1 MTTPLE
7 KLLEAVPTLNSPQEP
22 FVFTVDGHKIVGSW
36 DIVKATTLYVSELET
51 IDKKYKI
58 TVTFDQD
65 NGTYD
70 FNEVKTSSEGSVK
83 TTGASFRKEAFSGK
97 SSSKEF
103 SFSFGG
109 LRKTKKGITAMPLV
123 YSFST
128 AKIKDP
134 LFDFLKQNGWKRKQG
149 LLSRLFNR

>member
-1 MTTPLE
+1 MSTSLQQ
-7 KLLEAVPTLNSPQEP
+7 LLADVPTLNNPKEP
-22 FVFTVDGHKIVGSW
+22 FVFTVDGNTIVGRW
-36 DIVKATTLYVSELET
+36 DIVKATTLYVSELES
-51 IDKKYKI
+51 IDKKYTI
-58 TVTFDQD
+58 TVTLDEA

-70 FNEVKTSSEGSVK
+70 FNEVQTSSEGSVK
-83 TTGASFRKEAFSGK
+83 TSGASLRKEAFSGK
-97 SSSKEF
+97 STSKEF

-134 LFDFLKQNGWKRKQG
+134 LFGFLKQNGWKRKKG
-149 LLSRLFNR
+149 LLGRLFNR

>member
-7 KLLEAVPTLNSPQEP
+7 NLLEAVPALNDPKEP
-22 FVFTVDGHKIVGSW
+22 FVFTADGNTIVGTW
-36 DIVKATTLYVSELET
+36 DIVKATTLYVSELES

-58 TVTFDQD
+58 TVTLDD
-65 NGTYD
+65 ESGTYD

-83 TTGASFRKEAFSGK
+83 TSGASFRKEGFSGK

-109 LRKTKKGITAMPLV
+109 IRKTNKGITAMPLV

-128 AKIKDP
+128 ARIKDP
-134 LFDFLKQNGWKRKQG
+134 LFGFLEENGWKRKKG
-149 LLSRLFNR
+149 LLGRLFNR